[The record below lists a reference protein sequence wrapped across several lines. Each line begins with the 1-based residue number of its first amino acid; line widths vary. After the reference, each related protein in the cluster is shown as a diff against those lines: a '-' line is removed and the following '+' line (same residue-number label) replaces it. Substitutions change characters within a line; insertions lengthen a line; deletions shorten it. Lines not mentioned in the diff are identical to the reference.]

1 MRWLV
6 VCLACLCPVGVSAQ
20 ALPQGLVQSEVLTI
34 DSDRLYL
41 DSDFGKAVAD
51 EFDAKG
57 KALAAENRQ
66 IEADLTKE
74 ERALTET
81 RPTMSP
87 TEFRV
92 LADAFD
98 TKVQAIRRE
107 QEAKNRLLNQELEER
122 RVQFLN
128 AAAPVLEELMRQTGA
143 LVVLERRT
151 VFLSANAVDITDQ
164 AIERINETLGDG
176 RSTGD

>member
-1 MRWLV
+1 MRWLAIW
-6 VCLACLCPVGVSAQ
+6 LLCMGPVGLSAQ
-20 ALPQGLVQSEVLTI
+20 SVQQDVVQSEILTI

-41 DSDFGKAVAD
+41 ESDFGRAVAK

-57 KALAAENRQ
+57 QTLAAENRQ
-66 IEADLTKE
+66 IEADLTQE
-74 ERALTET
+74 ERDLTEK
-81 RPTMSP
+81 RQTMTP
-87 TEFRV
+87 AEFRV

-107 QEAKNRLLNQELEER
+107 QEAKNRALNQELEEL

-143 LVVLERRT
+143 YVVLERRT
-151 VFLSANAVDITDQ
+151 VFLSANAVDITGL
-164 AIERINETLGDG
+164 AIKRINMALGDG
-176 RSTGD
+176 QDDND